1 MTCPCRDGSWIAEFE
16 FEMRWGVG
24 LAPGSLRCIGYE
36 LRKWRAWLLTRQHCW
51 HSVGPAELRQ
61 WLAVAV
67 NTRAASTVDLRCWVL
82 GRLYRWGMETGRL
95 EIDPWRELG
104 TPARPRVWTPRY
116 TPTKRDVETL
126 LSQPDTQTMS
136 GIRDRAILELLYASG
151 IRASEL
157 ISLTW
162 PQVANGSKD
171 RCMPIIGKGQR
182 ERLVIYGDHA
192 ARWMRLYEQIAR
204 RRLLSKAGTSSQ
216 YFVQHTA
223 SGELNYRQLH
233 RIVQR
238 HAQAAELPLLTAHS
252 LRHAFATHLY
262 QAGANLRLIQMLLGH
277 ARLET
282 TTIYAKTSMNQLREL
297 IEHHHPRGIHYK
309 RQLFSREEW
318 RSPGGRPRM
327 FPSFVTNSIPP
338 IKTIKT
344 SQSQPT
350 HQKSDMTTKI
360 MPTMIKPRCM

>member
-95 EIDPWRELG
+95 ESDPWKELG

-171 RCMPIIGKGQR
+171 RCMPIIGKGRR

-204 RRLLSKAGTSSQ
+204 RPLLSKAGTSSQ

-282 TTIYAKTSMNQLREL
+282 TTIYAKTSMHQLREL
-297 IEHHHPRGIHYK
+297 IEHHHPRGTHYK
-309 RQLFSREEW
+309 RKLIGREGW
-318 RSPGGRPRM
+318 RSPSEKPRM
-327 FPSFVTNSIPP
+327 FAPFVNNSIPS

-344 SQSQPT
+344 SRSQPT